1 MDEYTKV
8 CTKYNRLCTERSHSS
23 FWADNIIQATNGI
36 TQPIVWQ
43 NFYSYMGNAQHE
55 FSAKWQDSLGEQ
67 IDNGLKYKD
76 GDVVFKTKTVQ
87 NGNVTYIRMTPVPPE
102 ENLSV
107 LIKKGNGE
115 SVDNIPKAIH
125 EEASGDVVEDSDEK
139 RER

>member
-1 MDEYTKV
+1 
-8 CTKYNRLCTERSHSS
+8 
-23 FWADNIIQATNGI
+23 
-36 TQPIVWQ
+36 
-43 NFYSYMGNAQHE
+43 MGNDQHA